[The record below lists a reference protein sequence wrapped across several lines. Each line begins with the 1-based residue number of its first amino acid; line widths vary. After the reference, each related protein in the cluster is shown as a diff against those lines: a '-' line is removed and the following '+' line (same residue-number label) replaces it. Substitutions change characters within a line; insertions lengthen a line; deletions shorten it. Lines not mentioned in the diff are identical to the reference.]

1 MKKPTPTLAA
11 LAIGVAVLV
20 PAGVASA
27 RSTITTGVGEVNLGP
42 IVIPN
47 TAKHWTVTWS
57 YNGRADVSQS
67 VGGQVV
73 AVQIDVETGYDP
85 ANGGT
90 SLDPTNLDP
99 ASQAYP
105 EAEPTAV
112 SAHGQLRYCSNAC
125 EAKLDYGPLTTK
137 YWLIMDVCPM
147 DGSGPL
153 PTWTVKISYDN
164 KGTTVVLPAPLHLA
178 TRGGPDG
185 LTNCDGHLT

>member
-1 MKKPTPTLAA
+1 MKKRTSALAA
-11 LAIGVAVLV
+11 LAFSLAFLV
-20 PAGVASA
+20 PASVASGTVA
-27 RSTITTGVGEVNLGP
+27 TTTGVGEVNLGP

-47 TAKHWTVTWS
+47 TAKQWTVTWS

-85 ANGGT
+85 AKGGT

-99 ASQAYP
+99 ASPAYP

-137 YWLIMDVCPM
+137 YWLIMDVCPA
-147 DGSGPL
+147 DGAGPL
-153 PTWTVKISYDN
+153 PLWTVKVSYTTRH
-164 KGTTVVLPAPLHLA
+164 GTILVPAPLHLA

-185 LTNCDGHLT
+185 LSDCDGHLT